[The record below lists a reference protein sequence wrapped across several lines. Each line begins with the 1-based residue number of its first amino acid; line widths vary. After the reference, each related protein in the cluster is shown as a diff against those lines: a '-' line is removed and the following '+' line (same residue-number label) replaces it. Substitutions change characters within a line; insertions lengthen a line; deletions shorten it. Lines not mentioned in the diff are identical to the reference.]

1 MRKNGAG
8 KNNWGNFKDDLK
20 DYGVDEEYDEYIE
33 EPQGE
38 RSFPS

>member
-20 DYGVDEEYDEYIE
+20 DYGVDEDEYIE